1 MSEDNKHKEHSKK
14 KLTKLKQAL
23 LEDIFVE
30 SNSNIITINDS
41 NSDNSVDI
49 ENKQPINKINS
60 NATNS
65 NATNSNT
72 INSNATNNNATNSN
86 ATNSNTTN
94 SNATNSND
102 IESQF
107 SELLE
112 TLGNLRGQI
121 TQIQNQVRGLEKGVK
136 KQSKLHKKEG
146 KSKIVKK
153 PSGFA
158 KPSKI
163 SDELISFMNKTKGTE
178 LARTEVT
185 QYIINYIKDNNL
197 QNRENRKNIKP
208 DKRLSE
214 LLDCGNDELTYFNI
228 QKYMNKHFIKVV

>member
-60 NATNS
+60 
-65 NATNSNT
+65 
-72 INSNATNNNATNSN
+72 NATNSN